1 MTVSKP
7 RLKDIADALGV
18 HPSTVSRALSPVP
31 DRPVNEDT
39 AARIRAEAD
48 RIGFKPNRLA
58 RGLRTRRSNTV
69 GLVVPDI
76 ANPLM
81 PPLLRAVEER
91 LGKDDYTVL
100 LVATRNDDLAER
112 RGVEALAAHQVDGLI
127 IASTM
132 REKNSIKQIV
142 SLGVPTVLALRT
154 NDDVTLPFVVT
165 DERRGMLQALDHL
178 TRLGR
183 KRIAYV
189 SGPLIG
195 SHLVDRLSA
204 FESGHSAFE
213 LDKAHSQVVIRETY
227 DIEAGRTA
235 MLTAL
240 ESQPVSAV
248 IAGNVMMAIG
258 CYRAL
263 ETQGLQVPR
272 DVNVIA
278 FNDHIIA
285 EHLTP
290 PLTAVR
296 NPVDA
301 MGARA
306 AEMLLALMA
315 GRDAGESTALR
326 PTLVVRSS
334 TSHV

>member
-1 MTVSKP
+1 MTISKP

-18 HPSTVSRALSPVP
+18 HPSTVSRALSPAP
-31 DRPVNEDT
+31 DRPVNEET

-48 RIGFKPNRLA
+48 RIGFRPNQLA

-91 LGKDDYTVL
+91 LGRDDYTVL
-100 LVATRNDDLAER
+100 LVATRNDDLAEQR
-112 RGVEALAAHQVDGLI
+112 AVEALAAHQVDGLI
-127 IASTM
+127 IASTL
-132 REKNSIKQIV
+132 REKNSIKRIV
-142 SLGVPTVLALRT
+142 SLQLPTVLALRT

-165 DERRGMLQALDHL
+165 DERLGMFEALDHL
-178 TRLGR
+178 TRLGH
-183 KRIAYV
+183 KQIAFM
-189 SGPLIG
+189 SGPLLG
-195 SHLVDRLSA
+195 SHLVDRSTA
-204 FESGHSAFE
+204 FESGRSHFD
-213 LDKAHSQVVIRETY
+213 LDEAHTQVLICDTY
-227 DIEAGRTA
+227 DIEAGRKA

-240 ESQPVSAV
+240 ETQPVSAV

-263 ETQGLQVPR
+263 ETRGMRCPS

-306 AEMLLALMA
+306 AEMLVALMA

-326 PTLVVRSS
+326 PSLVVRSS
-334 TSHV
+334 TSPI